1 MAPST
6 GRHRA
11 DLQQIA
17 HRVMSE
23 RGLLPDFTPEA
34 LSEAERLQ
42 PAAPDGLRDVRDLRQ
57 LLWCSIDNDDSRD
70 LDQLSVAEALP
81 GGAVKV
87 LVAIADVDALVHKG
101 SPIDQH
107 AAHNTTSVYT
117 AGEIF
122 PMLPLRLS
130 TDITSLG
137 QDEDRLSMVIEMEV
151 QTDGSVGRSEIYRAW
166 VRNRAKLAYN
176 AVGAWLEGHGPLP
189 PAAAAVAGL
198 DALLR
203 LQDETAQRLRELR
216 FEHGALGLQT
226 IEARPVFEQDQVTG
240 LEAET
245 RNRAKDLI
253 EDFMIAANGSTARF
267 LASRGLPSLRRV
279 VREPK
284 RWPRIVELAAALGE
298 SLPGDPD
305 APALEKFLERR
316 RRADPLRFPDL
327 SLSVIKLLGAG
338 EYVVD
343 HPGQTPPGHF
353 GLAVRDY
360 THSTAPNRRF
370 PDLITQ
376 RLLKAALGGGQGPYP
391 PAELDALAT
400 HCTEQEDAANKVE
413 RQVQK
418 SAAAMLLEHR
428 IGQRF
433 DGIVT
438 GASEKGTWVRI
449 FHPPVEGKV
458 VHGWDGMDVGEKV
471 RVKLVGT
478 DVERG
483 LIDFV
488 G

>member
-1 MAPST
+1 MASN

-23 RGLLPDFTPEA
+23 RGLLPDFSPEA
-34 LSEAERLQ
+34 VAETGRLSAVPVENE
-42 PAAPDGLRDVRDLRQ
+42 PEVRDLRQ
-57 LLWCSIDNDDSRD
+57 LLWASIDNDDSRD

-81 GGAVKV
+81 QGGTRV
-87 LVAIADVDALVHKG
+87 LVAIADVDAVVHKG
-101 SPIDQH
+101 TAIDQH
-107 AAHNTTSVYT
+107 AAQNTTSVYT
-117 AGEIF
+117 AAEIF

-130 TDITSLG
+130 TDLTSLG
-137 QDEDRLSMVIEMEV
+137 PGDDRLAMVVEMEV
-151 QTDGSVGRSEIYRAW
+151 QEDGSVGRSDIYRAW
-166 VRNRAKLAYN
+166 VHNRAKLAYN

-189 PAAAAVAGL
+189 EAAAAVHGL
-198 DALLR
+198 DELLR
-203 LQDETAQRLRELR
+203 LQDDAAQRLRKLR

-226 IEARPVFEQDQVTG
+226 IEARPVFDQDQVTG

-245 RNRAKDLI
+245 RDRAKDLI
-253 EDFMIAANGSTARF
+253 EDFMIAANGVTAKF
-267 LASRGLPSLRRV
+267 LESRGLPSLRRV
-279 VREPK
+279 VRQPK
-284 RWPRIVELAAALGE
+284 RWPRIVELAAGLGE
-298 SLPGDPD
+298 TLPGDPD
-305 APALEKFLERR
+305 AGALEKFLEKRR
-316 RRADPLRFPDL
+316 KADPLRFPDL

-338 EYVVD
+338 EYAVD
-343 HPGQTPPGHF
+343 RPGQTPPGHF

-376 RLLKAALGGGQGPYP
+376 RLLKATFSGQPVPYT
-391 PAELDALAT
+391 ADELDSIAR

-418 SAAAMLLEHR
+418 SAAAMLLENR
-428 IGQRF
+428 IGQHF

-449 FHPPVEGKV
+449 FYPPVEGKV

-471 RVKLVGT
+471 RVRLVGT
-478 DVERG
+478 NVERG
-483 LIDFV
+483 LIDFA